1 MRNICNKNELN
12 TYTIVIVSKV
22 IATNQEVIYETREK
36 ESDYKLRADS
46 LYGVYH
52 RVRQFGS

>member
-1 MRNICNKNELN
+1 MR
-12 TYTIVIVSKV
+12 
-22 IATNQEVIYETREK
+22 REKK